1 MLVTKS
7 HEDYW
12 RCWGINLCWAGS
24 WGRRY
29 SRVAINRVNVSAS
42 TVCFP
47 MPSKSSNHF
56 KDHYPTKSN
65 LDPPNP
71 SHACVGHAS
80 GHTLVG
86 LILREKW
93 AHLSSMQGTKHVQ
106 PAEDPSSSAWV
117 FPHQKMGK
125 ECPHLHMTN
134 GQTVGR
140 KNIVRKVVGWGS
152 ESWKTRRWQVPSRVV
167 HFSELV
173 WYQPTGVDDKMLPAS
188 SSFTVAI
195 GSQTSWSVVGIM
207 EGTLGFWA
215 IVWQCLTYVYIH

>member
-7 HEDYW
+7 HEHDW

-29 SRVAINRVNVSAS
+29 SRVAMNGVNVSTS

-140 KNIVRKVVGWGS
+140 KSIVRKIVGWGS
-152 ESWKTRRWQVPSRVV
+152 ESLYQEVTRA
-167 HFSELV
+167 
-173 WYQPTGVDDKMLPAS
+173 QPMGVDDNQWVLISTNGCWWQNASCFIRLPCGNWLAD
-188 SSFTVAI
+188 
-195 GSQTSWSVVGIM
+195 Q
-207 EGTLGFWA
+207 
-215 IVWQCLTYVYIH
+215 